1 MNRARRLLS
10 LSACCLVLTLAG
22 WFAPG
27 SQAAETPTLCNSDPM
42 QIAYGAFISCTIE
55 VSEDADT
62 YTFDGHS
69 GDAVD
74 LLLTGISCPAFK
86 LLLNGQ
92 LVGTPGFCEGHI
104 TKTLDTTGTYTI
116 FVSNGSPIIYQLS
129 LQCVGGPCM
138 GTSVAGISGTLVV
151 NGTLL
156 SGHRVKLFQNG
167 LMIDKTFTDPDG
179 HYHFG
184 SPGSGL
190 YEIRAKIA
198 VP

>member
-116 FVSNGSPIIYQLS
+116 FVSNGSPIIYQLA

-179 HYHFG
+179 HYQFG
-184 SPGSGL
+184 SVGSGL
-190 YEIRAKIA
+190 YEIRARIT

>member
-86 LLLNGQ
+86 LFLNGQ
-92 LVGTPGFCEGHI
+92 LVGTPGFCQGHI

-116 FVSNGSPIIYQLS
+116 FVSNGSLS
-129 LQCVGGPCM
+129 SISSLSSVWAGPAWGRASPKFLEHWCSMARQC
-138 GTSVAGISGTLVV
+138 
-151 NGTLL
+151 
-156 SGHRVKLFQNG
+156 
-167 LMIDKTFTDPDG
+167 
-179 HYHFG
+179 
-184 SPGSGL
+184 PG
-190 YEIRAKIA
+190 KK
-198 VP
+198 

>member
-86 LLLNGQ
+86 LFLNGQ
-92 LVGTPGFCEGHI
+92 LVGTPGFCQGHI

-179 HYHFG
+179 HYQFG
-184 SPGSGL
+184 SVGSGL
-190 YEIRAKIA
+190 YEIRARIT

>member
-10 LSACCLVLTLAG
+10 LSACCLVLILAG

-86 LLLNGQ
+86 LFLNGQ
-92 LVGTPGFCEGHI
+92 LVGTPGFCQGHI

-138 GTSVAGISGTLVV
+138 GTSVAEISGTLVFD
-151 NGTLL
+151 GTPV
-156 SGHRVKLFQNG
+156 SGQKVRLFQNG
-167 LMIDKTFTDPDG
+167 LIIDKTFTDPDG